1 MITSKL
7 NYLDKEKFLIIKSIF
22 NNGFPWYY
30 RSYKVVPKDKLF
42 QFTHTFVEEHKVTSD
57 FFDKLYPLI
66 NKLQPKSIRRIKA
79 NLTFKD
85 TKIKKSIFHT
95 DYMDNAKDLK
105 TAIYY
110 INSNNGCTIFKNGK
124 KEKSVEN
131 KLITFP
137 VTLEHAG
144 TTHTD
149 TLERIV
155 LNINYY
161 G

>member
-7 NYLDKEKFLIIKSIF
+7 NYLNKEEFLIIKAIF
-22 NNGFPWYY
+22 NNQFPWYY
-30 RSYKVVPKDKLF
+30 QTCKVVSGDNFF

-66 NKLQPKSIRRIKA
+66 NKLQPKSVRRIKV

-85 TKIKKSIFHT
+85 IKIKKSVFHT
-95 DYMDNAKDLK
+95 DYTDNHKDLK